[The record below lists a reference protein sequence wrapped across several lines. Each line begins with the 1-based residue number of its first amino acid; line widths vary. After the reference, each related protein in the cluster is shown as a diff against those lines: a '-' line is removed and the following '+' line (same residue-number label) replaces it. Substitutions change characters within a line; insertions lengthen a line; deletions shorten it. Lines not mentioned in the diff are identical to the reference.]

1 MPPLTARAVIVS
13 LLKTEGY
20 GVVRWAIRSAW
31 RAVVEGVL
39 VRYQGVTGRRGWAES
54 FRPTFLMPVILRLF
68 RYLAFGMINT

>member
-20 GVVRWAIRSAW
+20 GVVRWAIRNAMC
-31 RAVVEGVL
+31 AVVEGVL

-54 FRPTFLMPVILRLF
+54 FRPTFF
-68 RYLAFGMINT
+68 NAGNLAAVPLSSLWHD